1 MGENT
6 NVNETNVTPVMP
18 TETPAATETPVTSVE
33 TSTTTQT
40 SVTSAETPAATQTPV
55 TPTETPVATQ
65 TPVTP
70 METPVATQTSVVTE
84 MPVQNPYTDNTQT
97 NNQTTYTGTITNAEP
112 FSKGLAIAS
121 LVLGICSLLFACCCT
136 PLGIILGIIGVILG
150 CIQKPDPA
158 TGKKPGIAIAGII
171 CSAVGIVGSI
181 ISAFIGA
188 ATAISS
194 L

>member
-1 MGENT
+1 MDENT
-6 NVNETNVTPVMP
+6 NVNETNVTPAATETPVTP
-18 TETPAATETPVTSVE
+18 TETPAATETPVTPTE
-33 TSTTTQT
+33 TPAATQT
-40 SVTSAETPAATQTPV
+40 PVTPMETPAATQTPV
-55 TPTETPVATQ
+55 TPTETPAATQ
-65 TPVTP
+65 TPV
-70 METPVATQTSVVTE
+70 VTG

>member
-1 MGENT
+1 MDENT
-6 NVNETNVTPVMP
+6 NVNETNVTPV
-18 TETPAATETPVTSVE
+18 TPTETPVTSVE

-55 TPTETPVATQ
+55 TPTETPAATQ

-70 METPVATQTSVVTE
+70 MEAPVATQTPVVTE
-84 MPVQNPYTDNTQT
+84 MSVQNPYTDNTQT